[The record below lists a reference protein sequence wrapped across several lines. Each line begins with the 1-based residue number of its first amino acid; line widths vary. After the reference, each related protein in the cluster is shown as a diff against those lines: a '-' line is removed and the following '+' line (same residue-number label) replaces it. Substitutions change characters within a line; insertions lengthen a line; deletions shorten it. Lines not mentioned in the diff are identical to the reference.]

1 MGFMAGYAAKAN
13 KARFMTILADTATRG
28 SHAWGVAWLDPK
40 GRLRMYKENGDV
52 GQCLERAWRIV
63 KDARMFIF
71 HTRWATHGA
80 KDGLNNHPHSID
92 GGWLIHNG
100 VVGNYRQLCQRDDI
114 GLISQCDSEVI
125 CRLAEVSTGR
135 LPDRMKDAIDQ
146 TTGNLAIAAIWHKP
160 ETLVIAKRGNPLSVG
175 RDDCGLWFSSNGV
188 GLETFQKVRDDRL
201 LEYRYKVGLPMVYR
215 KRDLQPYLRPLY
227 SPSVRF
233 DPSGVEITETT
244 GASCQTDM
252 FDRPRQLTGQNNYV
266 PGMVKGKRKKN
277 RNKYQHR
284 QPNSQ
289 PYTSTVIRPNRVA
302 SDEDKSMTMD
312 EWLERQRE
320 RDAIVA
326 EKSLNF
332 QNRKNRPAQELT
344 YEPLPTEEVVF

>member
-1 MGFMAGYAAKAN
+1 
-13 KARFMTILADTATRG
+13 
-28 SHAWGVAWLDPK
+28 
-40 GRLRMYKENGDV
+40 
-52 GQCLERAWRIV
+52 
-63 KDARMFIF
+63 
-71 HTRWATHGA
+71 
-80 KDGLNNHPHSID
+80 
-92 GGWLIHNG
+92 
-100 VVGNYRQLCQRDDI
+100 
-114 GLISQCDSEVI
+114 
-125 CRLAEVSTGR
+125 
-135 LPDRMKDAIDQ
+135 
-146 TTGNLAIAAIWHKP
+146 
-160 ETLVIAKRGNPLSVG
+160 VG

>member
-1 MGFMAGYAAKAN
+1 MCGIMGFMAGYAAKAN

-52 GQCLERAWRIV
+52 SQCLERAWRIV

-227 SPSVRF
+227 SPSVR
-233 DPSGVEITETT
+233 TT
-244 GASCQTDM
+244 TATCQTDM

-266 PGMVKGKRKKN
+266 PGMVKGKKKKN

-284 QPNSQ
+284 QPNNQS
-289 PYTSTVIRPNRVA
+289 YTTTVIRPNRVA
-302 SDEDKSMTMD
+302 SEEDKSMTMD